1 MHFGLRPCHANMQ
14 CRICQKRSGGF
25 ECKQLWVPVGARST
39 AVKGIFPFRAEFTT
53 GGGANLNFSRPVVDP
68 PSRQLVP
75 TLPLCRSFTLF
86 TPNFTPFSFHYFTQ
100 TSVISPMSKPTGQK
114 PNPPT
119 SFLQGEV
126 GGSSFFGS
134 IFWGVKTRSGG
145 VEPPP
150 NPPGKSDPAHN

>member
-1 MHFGLRPCHANMQ
+1 MKITF
-14 CRICQKRSGGF
+14 IF
-25 ECKQLWVPVGARST
+25 KQFNNPPPVPDLSK
-39 AVKGIFPFRAEFTT
+39 KGIFPLSCGTHDR

-126 GGSSFFGS
+126 GGLAFLEAC
-134 IFWGVKTRSGG
+134 FWGSKPEEGG
-145 VEPPP
+145 SSPP
-150 NPPGKSDPAHN
+150 NPPGKSDPAPPPQTLSLSLYLPDQSIGE